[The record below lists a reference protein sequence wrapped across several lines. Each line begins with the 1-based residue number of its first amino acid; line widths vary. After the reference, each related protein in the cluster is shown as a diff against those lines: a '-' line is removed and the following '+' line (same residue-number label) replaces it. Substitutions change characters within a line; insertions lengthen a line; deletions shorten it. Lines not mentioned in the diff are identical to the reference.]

1 MVSVGR
7 VFCVALPFVLVVAS
21 IICLLIAGLTGV
33 TSTDLY
39 LFRVNTTGLSISPVS
54 AANILDK
61 AQKSTRDVDATVHQL
76 TKDQAISADATALL
90 NTNITAADL
99 GLANLY
105 DINLW
110 GYCTTSQN
118 DKRNC
123 TKAKFDWASTYLN
136 TSSLTTVGNAAG
148 VKVEIPKELVSS
160 LNAFK
165 TVTKWTEVVYV
176 IAMIALGFELF
187 FALFTSC
194 SRAVSCLTWVVACVA
209 SVAVCA
215 YAALMTAMSV
225 VVVGA
230 VEATAKWYGV
240 KGNVNTSFL
249 AVTWLGAAFA
259 LSAGLFWVFTICCCK
274 PESRARSS
282 RSHRRADS
290 EQEKFIPNGSYA
302 PLHDN
307 RGSYNA
313 GYGHQQQYGM
323 PPHQSGGIRHHDLAY
338 EPYRPAV

>member
-7 VFCVALPFVLVVAS
+7 VFCVALPFLLVVAS

-39 LFRVNTTGLSISPVS
+39 LFRVNTTGLSINPVT
-54 AANILDK
+54 AKNLLDK
-61 AQKSTRDVDATVHQL
+61 AQKSSRDVDATVHQL
-76 TKDQAISADATALL
+76 TKDQAAPAGVDPAALL
-90 NTNITAADL
+90 SNNITAADL
-99 GLANLY
+99 GLADLY

-110 GYCTTSQN
+110 GYCRTGQN

-123 TKAKFDWASTYLN
+123 TKAQFDWAETYLN
-136 TSSLTTVGNAAG
+136 TSTLTTVGTAAG
-148 VKVEIPKELVSS
+148 VKVELPKELVSS

-165 TVTKWTEVVYV
+165 SVTKWTEIVYV
-176 IAMIALGFELF
+176 IAMIALGVELF

-194 SRAVSCLTWVVACVA
+194 SRAVSCLTWVIAGIA
-209 SVAVCA
+209 SLAVCA

-259 LSAGLFWVFTICCCK
+259 LAASMFWVFTICCCK
-274 PESRARSS
+274 PESRS
-282 RSHRRADS
+282 RSHRRSGSD
-290 EQEKFIPNGSYA
+290 QEKFIPNGSYA

-307 RGSYNA
+307 RGSY
-313 GYGHQQQYGM
+313 GQPQQPYGM
-323 PPHQSGGIRHHDLAY
+323 PPHQSGGIRHHDMAY
-338 EPYRPAV
+338 EPYRPAH